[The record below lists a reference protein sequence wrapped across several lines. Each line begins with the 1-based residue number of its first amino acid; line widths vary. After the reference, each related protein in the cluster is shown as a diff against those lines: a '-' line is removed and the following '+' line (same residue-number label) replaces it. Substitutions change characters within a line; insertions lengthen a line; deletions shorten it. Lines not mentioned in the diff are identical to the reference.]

1 MAELQNIDL
10 SVFRK
15 KQFTIDGDENRI
27 LELDTSD
34 LNIIKRI
41 KEFYPKLEQLKEK
54 VQNIPDFKED
64 QIIDMAE
71 FLDEIDSEM
80 RVAVDTIFDSN
91 VCEVC
96 VPNGSMY
103 DPINGRL
110 RYEILIDVLGKLY
123 DENLS
128 AEIKKVNK
136 RVEKHTAKYVKKGK

>member
-1 MAELQNIDL
+1 MVELQNIDL

>member
-41 KEFYPKLEQLKEK
+41 KEFYPKLQKLEEK
-54 VQNIPDFKED
+54 LQNIPDFKDD
-64 QIIDMAE
+64 QFVDIAD
-71 FLDEIDSEM
+71 FLDDIDSEM
-80 RVAVDTIFDSN
+80 RTAVDAIFDSN

-110 RYEILIDVLGKLY
+110 RYEILIDVLSKLY